1 MDVKHEM
8 KNSVKQLKT
17 LRDEIKVYAHLAN
30 LELKQRWEE
39 LEPKLAE
46 AERYVDE
53 VSEVSRKAA
62 QDLVRRARELR
73 DGLKELQGEHKVM
86 RH

>member
-8 KNSVKQLKT
+8 KSSVKQLKT

>member
-8 KNSVKQLKT
+8 KSSVRQLKT